1 MRAYDP
7 QYGLFV
13 ATALVVLICSYS
25 LGIILFH

>member
-13 ATALVVLICSYS
+13 ATALLVFICSYGFG
-25 LGIILFH
+25 LYLFH